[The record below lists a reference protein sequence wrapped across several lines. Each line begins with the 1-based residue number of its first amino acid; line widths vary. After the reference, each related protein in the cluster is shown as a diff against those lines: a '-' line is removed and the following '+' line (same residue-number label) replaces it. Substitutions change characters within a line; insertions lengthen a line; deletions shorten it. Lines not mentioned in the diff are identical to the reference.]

1 MLSQRIGFAALAFS
15 TVLGGGALV
24 MTEASAKGRCAAGQI
39 LKVSSGTCIS
49 RAVAA
54 QQGIIGGKR
63 KAAEAANHDKKAE
76 QSAAVEP
83 KTDAAEGTDDQEVTP
98 VARTEPSAPA
108 QAAPGARNR
117 AAAATTTTNST
128 LMASAASPA
137 VRIEVVK
144 TEPRPTPAILMPT
157 WPYGELAAFPRR
169 VSP

>member
-1 MLSQRIGFAALAFS
+1 MLSQRIGLAALAFS

-24 MTEASAKGRCAAGQI
+24 MNEASAKGRCAAGQI

-54 QQGIIGGKR
+54 KQGIIGGKR
-63 KAAEAANHDKKAE
+63 KPAEAANRDKKAE
-76 QSAAVEP
+76 QAAVEP
-83 KTDAAEGTDDQEVTP
+83 RTDAAEGANDQEVTP
-98 VARTEPSAPA
+98 VARSEPSTPAQPAPA
-108 QAAPGARNR
+108 ARNR
-117 AAAATTTTNST
+117 AAAAMNTTNST

-144 TEPRPTPAILMPT
+144 TEPRPAPAILMPT

-169 VSP
+169 VAP